1 MPQPPISLVPESL
14 DLKLYG
20 GDGVELRLVVT
31 NTLGEPIPLTGEV
44 AAQIRQSR
52 TNSAVLAEFQVTITD
67 APNGIAMLSLSGDQ
81 TAALHGEEDF
91 PTERFTGVWD
101 VQWTADS
108 AEPITILQGSVESS
122 LDVTRLP

>member
-31 NTLGEPIPLTGEV
+31 DSLGEPIELTGEV
-44 AAQIRQSR
+44 AAQVRQSR
-52 TNSAVLAEFQVTITD
+52 TNATVLAEFQVTITD
-67 APNGIAMLSLSGDQ
+67 APNGIAMLSLTGDQ
-81 TAALHGEEDF
+81 TAALHGEDDF

-108 AEPITILQGSVESS
+108 AEPITILQGGVESQ